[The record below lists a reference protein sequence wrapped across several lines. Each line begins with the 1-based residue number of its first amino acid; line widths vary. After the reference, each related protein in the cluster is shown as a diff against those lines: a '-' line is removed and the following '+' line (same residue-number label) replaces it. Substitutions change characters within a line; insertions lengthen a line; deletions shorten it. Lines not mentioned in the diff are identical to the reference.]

1 MLPFSDYTKWFDEPI
16 VSVGDA
22 KYFLRIA
29 YGRKDQKFFARSV
42 LMKNVNV
49 VVPVANADDAVSP
62 TGPIKK
68 EERGAR
74 TGTPGEEAGG
84 LMQSSAFNDAVKAV
98 MGQRMQSGQE
108 VRVNWQPQAGD
119 YTLEVEIRVRSA
131 DMLEDGTLVI
141 KDFDILA
148 SSLKVRK
155 RGQEG

>member
-1 MLPFSDYTKWFDEPI
+1 
-16 VSVGDA
+16 
-22 KYFLRIA
+22 
-29 YGRKDQKFFARSV
+29 
-42 LMKNVNV
+42 
-49 VVPVANADDAVSP
+49 
-62 TGPIKK
+62 
-68 EERGAR
+68 
-74 TGTPGEEAGG
+74 
-84 LMQSSAFNDAVKAV
+84 MQSSAFNDAVKAV